1 MVFRGL
7 NKINLDSKG
16 RISIPS
22 NYREILTKKVIKRL
36 LCTIDVDNC
45 LLLYPYKNWE
55 KIEKNILELPSL
67 DRASRNLQR
76 LLIGHAVEIEI
87 DSSSRVLIPRELRDF
102 ASLEKEAM
110 FVGQGNKFELWNYKK
125 WCSLRDE
132 WLMSKEI
139 KLPKEFN
146 DLSI

>member
-36 LCTIDVDNC
+36 ICTIDVDNC

-87 DSSSRVLIPRELRDF
+87 DSSSRILIPRELRDF
-102 ASLEKEAM
+102 ATLEKEAM
-110 FVGQGNKFELWNYKK
+110 FVGQGNKFELWNYKQ

>member
-36 LCTIDVDNC
+36 ICTIDVDNC

>member
-36 LCTIDVDNC
+36 ICTIDVDNC
-45 LLLYPYKNWE
+45 LLLYPHKNWE

-87 DSSSRVLIPRELRDF
+87 DSSSRILIPRELRDF
-102 ASLEKEAM
+102 ATLEKEAM

>member
-1 MVFRGL
+1 MIFRGL

-36 LCTIDVDNC
+36 ICTIDVDNC

-87 DSSSRVLIPRELRDF
+87 DSSSRILIPRELRDF
-102 ASLEKEAM
+102 ATLEKEAM

>member
-36 LCTIDVDNC
+36 ICTIDVDNC

-55 KIEKNILELPSL
+55 KIEKNLMELPSL

-87 DSSSRVLIPRELRDF
+87 DSSSRILIPRELRDF
-102 ASLEKEAM
+102 ATLEKEAM

>member
-1 MVFRGL
+1 
-7 NKINLDSKG
+7 
-16 RISIPS
+16 
-22 NYREILTKKVIKRL
+22 
-36 LCTIDVDNC
+36 
-45 LLLYPYKNWE
+45 
-55 KIEKNILELPSL
+55 
-67 DRASRNLQR
+67 
-76 LLIGHAVEIEI
+76 
-87 DSSSRVLIPRELRDF
+87 LIPRELREF
-102 ASLEKEAM
+102 AALEKEAM

>member
-36 LCTIDVDNC
+36 ICTIDVDNC

-102 ASLEKEAM
+102 ATLEKEAM

>member
-1 MVFRGL
+1 MMFRGL

-22 NYREILTKKVIKRL
+22 NYKTILTKRVIKKL
-36 LCTIDVDNC
+36 ICTIDLDNC

-55 KIEKNILELPSL
+55 KIEKNIMELPSL
-67 DRASRNLQR
+67 DRSSRNLQR

-87 DSSSRVLIPRELRDF
+87 DSNSRVLIPRELREF
-102 ASLEKEAM
+102 AALEKEVM

-132 WLMSKEI
+132 WLTTKEI
-139 KLPKEFN
+139 KLPEEFN

>member
-36 LCTIDVDNC
+36 ICTIDVDNC

-87 DSSSRVLIPRELRDF
+87 DSSSRILIPRELRDF
-102 ASLEKEAM
+102 ATLEKEAM

>member
-36 LCTIDVDNC
+36 ICTIDVDNC

-87 DSSSRVLIPRELRDF
+87 DSSSRILIPRELRDF
-102 ASLEKEAM
+102 ATLEKEAM

-132 WLMSKEI
+132 WLKSKEI

>member
-36 LCTIDVDNC
+36 ICTIDVDNC

-55 KIEKNILELPSL
+55 KIEKNLMELPSL

-102 ASLEKEAM
+102 ATLEKEAM